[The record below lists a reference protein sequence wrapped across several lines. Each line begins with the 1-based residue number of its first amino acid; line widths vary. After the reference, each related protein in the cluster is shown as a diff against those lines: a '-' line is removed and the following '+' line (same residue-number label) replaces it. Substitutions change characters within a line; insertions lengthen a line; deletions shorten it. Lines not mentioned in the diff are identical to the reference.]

1 VETIPGHLERLPEG
15 GDRFKAELLS
25 HDPRQR
31 ILFALAELVA
41 KRGYHGT
48 TIERVVK
55 RAGVS
60 RATFYENFENRE
72 DCLLACVAEAESE
85 VTERISEAVAEAPD
99 WPGQVRA
106 ALVAFIDFVG
116 ANPALARTCLVES
129 VSVGPMAL
137 ERYEQ
142 ALRGF
147 APLFRSGRKM
157 LEGDGELPE
166 TLEDMIVGGVVWMVR
181 QRLLRGEVE
190 QLPELLPTMLEFALA
205 PYLGEARAAEI
216 AARS

>member
-1 VETIPGHLERLPEG
+1 
-15 GDRFKAELLS
+15 LLS

-31 ILFALAELVA
+31 ILFAVAELVA

-48 TIERVVK
+48 TIEHIVK

-72 DCLLACVAEAESE
+72 DCLLACFAEAEGE
-85 VTERISEAVAEAPD
+85 VRQRIAEAEAEASD
-99 WPGQVRA
+99 WPEQVRA
-106 ALVAFIDFVG
+106 ALVAFLGFVA

-129 VSVGPMAL
+129 VSAGPAAL
-137 ERYEQ
+137 ESYEG
-142 ALRGF
+142 ALQSF
-147 APLFRSGRKM
+147 APLFRGGRGFRDA
-157 LEGDGELPE
+157 EGELPE